1 MTRTLLI
8 LLALALPA
16 PAYAINMSGFKEA
29 PITRLTGE
37 ELKVF
42 RATVMKTLD
51 DTPDGMTVEWKAP
64 RTRFVSKITP
74 QKSYTEGKLRCR
86 EATIESDSHD
96 RYQRGIYTLCKGAK
110 GDWQFKSTGAAPKT
124 KKP

>member
-74 QKSYTEGKLRCR
+74 QKSFAEGKLRCR

>member
-1 MTRTLLI
+1 MNKIIFPALV
-8 LLALALPA
+8 LALAA
-16 PAYAINMSGFKEA
+16 PAFAINMSGFKEA

-37 ELKVF
+37 ELKAF

-64 RTRFVSKITP
+64 KTRFVSKITP
-74 QKSYTEGKLRCR
+74 QKSFTEGKLRCR

-96 RYQRGIYTLCKGAK
+96 RYQRGIYTFCKGAK
-110 GDWQFKSTGAAPKT
+110 GDWQFKTIGATKT
-124 KKP
+124 RKP